1 MNNSPG
7 SVRVESVAVV
17 EGRLCPEPCCNWLKK
32 LKASIRSWH
41 TRGSGPCKKQGKK
54 RRIVN
59 KSSCQM
65 KVREQQKW
73 RHKRW
78 DMEVEHGG
86 RRWGQWGRWLDSQQL
101 SSTMRFY
108 APSNSVARRPLDFMY
123 TLIHSWELPVLQFPP
138 FANQF
143 HFLYAGT
150 FLVYGSYGG
159 KVRLKGRVP
168 LFPLSYKDPDSL
180 QV

>member
-17 EGRLCPEPCCNWLKK
+17 EGRLWPEPCCNWLKNWRLQSGADTVVQK
-32 LKASIRSWH
+32 
-41 TRGSGPCKKQGKK
+41 TREKK
-54 RRIVN
+54 VN
-59 KSSCQM
+59 KSSCQF

-78 DMEVEHGG
+78 DIEVEHRG

-108 APSNSVARRPLDFMY
+108 APSNSLARRPLDFMY
-123 TLIHSWELPVLQFPP
+123 TLIHSWELPVLQFSP
-138 FANQF
+138 FVNQF

-159 KVRLKGRVP
+159 KVQLKGRVP
-168 LFPLSYKDPDSL
+168 LFPPSYKGPDSL